1 MNHIKN
7 EKKLDL
13 PKHDEDGDDADDDDD
28 DSDLSNDTPL
38 AELIKQEASAKQ
50 QRSRTS
56 TPKDI
61 SSTTEQPDELQT
73 AESEQLNQSIDLD
86 DGNEQSVADNKVDDS
101 TDLLENQISEQ
112 ESYVESTQ
120 KQPSNDFN
128 IGKSTQL
135 PEEKP
140 SMIEISMPIDSFESD
155 SNDEK
160 SMENIKREIE
170 ALPEL
175 KDSNSSENSQDEKIG
190 IHNAMAF
197 KENANANANDN
208 VESAAEKLND
218 NSAVGGGVDRTFDE
232 KFDTE
237 TIDLVDTE
245 NEAENETERPAD
257 GVQAVGDANDKDDQV
272 ESIEIADES
281 IDLTESKSDTIS
293 EQNKS
298 SEYHELAHETVEI
311 VEKPESIDGE
321 KIEIMETEDCQTEN
335 GETTEHQ
342 APEEQKQL
350 ERQEEQDQLQQQEQ
364 QQQQHQHKEEDNSS
378 ISIDLEQKQPD
389 EKDAD
394 EENELNKPEQEE
406 EEEPSVAD
414 STAAE
419 IVMEISSDDMQEKD
433 DDQPSVEETPDDSK
447 AEADSSQLDTDDC
460 IEIKSDDQKPDPSS
474 PLPSLE
480 EKPEKGAEENAEASV
495 KKEQSDQQVAADSKR
510 KTPTPKPNER
520 KVSTD
525 DELFEDAKES
535 LEVEVKPTPPPSKR
549 ITPAIACDTDDDSV
563 IEVVKEEKVG
573 VKRDYSRRKKDQ
585 SHSEK
590 HNRSTDDTPAPSTD
604 DGGSISSRLRLK
616 NERDRSE
623 SPFIDDDTGEPLAK
637 NKRRYSTTPLIDSP
651 NSPASSSD
659 DRDYRSWKKSI
670 LLLYNSLAGHRC
682 ASIFAK
688 PITDEQ
694 APNYSQLILQPMDL
708 QSLKRNIDSGQ
719 IRNILDF
726 QLYVMRM
733 CYNAIFYN
741 INDDVICERAKEM
754 LTDALQQIAE
764 FSVTWKKESEK
775 ASSAS
780 SSSSNVTKS
789 ARGRKSTRLMN

>member
-13 PKHDEDGDDADDDDD
+13 QKHDEDEDDDDDD

-38 AELIKQEASAKQ
+38 SELIKQEASAKQ
-50 QRSRTS
+50 QRSQTS

-61 SSTTEQPDELQT
+61 SSTSEQPDEMQT
-73 AESEQLNQSIDLD
+73 VESMKPEQLDQPVVEL
-86 DGNEQSVADNKVDDS
+86 DGNEQSALDNTPMVDNS
-101 TDLLENQISEQ
+101 SDLLDNRISEQ
-112 ESYVESTQ
+112 DVYVESTQ
-120 KQPSNDFN
+120 NDQPNDFN
-128 IGKSTQL
+128 VGKSPPL
-135 PEEKP
+135 SEEKP
-140 SMIEISMPIDSFESD
+140 SKIEISMPIDSFESD

-190 IHNAMAF
+190 IHNTMAF
-197 KENANANANDN
+197 KENASAENADTAI
-208 VESAAEKLND
+208 EKLND
-218 NSAVGGGVDRTFDE
+218 NSVGGDRAFDE

-245 NEAENETERPAD
+245 NEAENDIEPAD
-257 GVQAVGDANDKDDQV
+257 SVQPVDNAEKDEQV
-272 ESIEIADES
+272 ESIELADES

-293 EQNKS
+293 EQNKLT
-298 SEYHELAHETVEI
+298 EGTEVPHDGVELT
-311 VEKPESIDGE
+311 EKSESIDGE
-321 KIEIMETEDCQTEN
+321 KVEILDNDECQAEN
-335 GETTEHQ
+335 GETVEKQEQEEH
-342 APEEQKQL
+342 KQL
-350 ERQEEQDQLQQQEQ
+350 EQQQEEQELQQHQQEEEQQQEQ
-364 QQQQHQHKEEDNSS
+364 LQQHKDEEQLKQKQSDEREEMEEEEEEQQQHKPLEEEED
-378 ISIDLEQKQPD
+378 
-389 EKDAD
+389 
-394 EENELNKPEQEE
+394 

-433 DDQPSVEETPDDSK
+433 DDQPNVEETTDDIK
-447 AEADSSQLDTDDC
+447 MQADSSQLDTDDC
-460 IEIKSDDQKPDPSS
+460 IEIKCDDQKPDPIS
-474 PLPSLE
+474 PLPPRD
-480 EKPEKGAEENAEASV
+480 EKPEKSAEENAETSV
-495 KKEQSDQQVAADSKR
+495 KKEQDEQMTVESKR
-510 KTPTPKPNER
+510 KTPTPKPTER

-525 DELFEDAKES
+525 DELFEDAKET
-535 LEVEVKPTPPPSKR
+535 LEIEVKPTPQPSKR
-549 ITPAIACDTDDDSV
+549 VTPAITCDTDDDSV

-590 HNRSTDDTPAPSTD
+590 HNRSTDDTPAPSND

-616 NERDRSE
+616 ERSE
-623 SPFIDDDTGEPLAK
+623 SPFIDEDTGEPLAK
-637 NKRRYSTTPLIDSP
+637 NKRRYSTTPVIDSP
-651 NSPASSSD
+651 NSPASSD

-708 QSLKRNIDSGQ
+708 TTLKRNIDSGQ

-754 LTDALQQIAE
+754 LNDALQQIAE

-775 ASSAS
+775 ASSVS
-780 SSSSNVTKS
+780 SSSSHVTKS

>member
-1 MNHIKN
+1 MNHHIKN

-13 PKHDEDGDDADDDDD
+13 PKHDEDDDDDDD

-38 AELIKQEASAKQ
+38 SELIKQEASAKQ
-50 QRSRTS
+50 QRSQTS

-61 SSTTEQPDELQT
+61 SSTTEQPDEVQ
-73 AESEQLNQSIDLD
+73 AIESMKPDQLEQPVEL
-86 DGNEQSVADNKVDDS
+86 DGNEQSASDDKVDNT
-101 TDLLENQISEQ
+101 TDLLDNQMSDQDI
-112 ESYVESTQ
+112 YVESTH
-120 KQPSNDFN
+120 KDQPNDFN
-128 IGKSTQL
+128 VGRSQQL

-140 SMIEISMPIDSFESD
+140 SKIELSMPIDSFESD

-190 IHNAMAF
+190 IHNTMVF
-197 KENANANANDN
+197 KENAEST
-208 VESAAEKLND
+208 ESAAEKLND
-218 NSAVGGGVDRTFDE
+218 NSVDGDRAFNE
-232 KFDTE
+232 KFDTD

-245 NEAENETERPAD
+245 NEAENDIEPAD
-257 GVQAVGDANDKDDQV
+257 SVQPVGDAEKDEQV

-281 IDLTESKSDTIS
+281 IDLTESKGDTIS

-298 SEYHELAHETVEI
+298 VEDMDVPHEQDNVEI
-311 VEKPESIDGE
+311 AEKSESIDSE
-321 KIEIMETEDCQTEN
+321 KIEILDADDCQAEN
-335 GETTEHQ
+335 GEMVETQ
-342 APEEQKQL
+342 AQEEQKQL
-350 ERQEEQDQLQQQEQ
+350 EQQQAQQEIQQQEEQ
-364 QQQQHQHKEEDNSS
+364 QQQQQQEEEQQQQHKEEEQ
-378 ISIDLEQKQPD
+378 LEQKQPE
-389 EKDAD
+389 EK
-394 EENELNKPEQEE
+394 EEEEEE

-433 DDQPSVEETPDDSK
+433 DDQPSVEETADEIK

-460 IEIKSDDQKPDPSS
+460 IEIKSEDQKPDPVS
-474 PLPSLE
+474 PLPPRD
-480 EKPEKGAEENAEASV
+480 EKPEKSAEENSAAESSV
-495 KKEQSDQQVAADSKR
+495 KKEQDDQMAVDSKR
-510 KTPTPKPNER
+510 KTPTPKPTER

-525 DELFEDAKES
+525 DELFEDAKET

-549 ITPAIACDTDDDSV
+549 ITPAITCDTDDDSV

-590 HNRSTDDTPAPSTD
+590 HNRSTDDTPAPSND

-616 NERDRSE
+616 DRERSE
-623 SPFIDDDTGEPLAK
+623 SPFIDEDTGEPLAK
-637 NKRRYSTTPLIDSP
+637 NKRRYSTTPVIDSP
-651 NSPASSSD
+651 NSPASSD

-719 IRNILDF
+719 IRNIFDF

-754 LTDALQQIAE
+754 LNDALQQIAE

-780 SSSSNVTKS
+780 STSSNVPKTG
-789 ARGRKSTRLMN
+789 RGRKSVRLMN